1 MVLLILTFIVTL
13 LLGVPVLA
21 SIGLATLVPMLVS
34 DTIPLTLITQ
44 TLYTGVDQFPLIAVT
59 GFLLA
64 GELMEHSGITK
75 RIMDIA
81 DKAVGGFTGGLAMV
95 TVLACMFF
103 AALSGSGP
111 ATTAA
116 VGSLAIP
123 SMLKRNY
130 SKSFAGGVV
139 ASGGTLGILI
149 PPSNP
154 MIIYAV
160 IANISVAKMFIA
172 GVIPGLFVTTVFM
185 ITAYFIAKKKGFVGS
200 GEKFSFVGLMISI
213 WDGKW
218 AIMAPVIILGGIYGG
233 IFTPTE
239 AAEVAVLYTIFV
251 GIVINRSLKWEHI
264 YRSLVRAALLS
275 GTIIVIV
282 GIAVA
287 FGRLL
292 ALYQVPQRIVVG
304 ITSISENPYV
314 VLLMIIA
321 FLIFVGTWME
331 TLAQIIIFTPIFLP
345 VITTLGIDPVVF
357 GIVFILSCQIG
368 FLTPPLGANLYVVTK
383 MIDISLERVSLA
395 VLPFL
400 LAMVICTIILG
411 FVPGI
416 VLFLPNMM

>member
-1 MVLLILTFIVTL
+1 MLLLITFVVTL
-13 LLGVPVLA
+13 IMGVPILA
-21 SIGLATLVPMLVS
+21 SIGLATLIPMMVRG
-34 DTIPLTLITQ
+34 DIPLTLITQ

-64 GELMEHSGITK
+64 GELMEHSGITR

-81 DKAVGGFTGGLAMV
+81 DKSVGGFTGGLAMV
-95 TVLACMFF
+95 TILACMFF
-103 AALSGSGP
+103 SALSGSGP

-123 SMLKRNY
+123 SMVRRGY
-130 SKSFAGGVV
+130 SKPFAGGVV
-139 ASGGTLGILI
+139 ASGGALGILI

-160 IANISVAKMFIA
+160 IANVSVAKMFIS
-172 GVIPGLFVTTVFM
+172 GVLPGIIVTLALM
-185 ITAYFIAKKKGFVGS
+185 LTAYIVSLRKGYVGS
-200 GEKFSFVGLMISI
+200 GEKFSFIDLIKSL
-213 WDGKW
+213 WHGKW
-218 AIMAPVIILGGIYGG
+218 AILAPIIILGGIYGG

-239 AAEVAVLYTIFV
+239 AAEVAVVYTLVIGLFV
-251 GIVINRSLKWEHI
+251 NRTLKWKHI
-264 YRSLVRAALLS
+264 YASLVRASLIS

-292 ALYQVPQRIVVG
+292 ALYQIPQTVATL
-304 ITSISENPYV
+304 ITGVSTNPYV
-314 VLLMIIA
+314 VVLIIVA
-321 FLIFVGTWME
+321 FLLFIGTWME

-345 VITTLGIDPVVF
+345 VVIQLGVDPIAF
-357 GIVFILSCQIG
+357 GIVFILCCNIG

-383 MIDISLERVSLA
+383 LVDVSLEQVSVA

-400 LAMVICTIILG
+400 LAFLLCVLLVV
-411 FVPGI
+411 FVPEI
-416 VLFLPNMM
+416 ALLLPNMM